1 MGTDDM
7 KTTAPRIH
15 EGMLRSEGRR
25 FAIVASRFNE
35 LIGDRLVDGALD
47 AIRRT
52 GGAVDAVEIFR
63 CPGAMEI
70 PGLLQRVVDTGRFDG
85 VICLGVVIRGATPH
99 FDLVVGQAI
108 SGISRL
114 AAEGQVAIACGI
126 LACETIEQALERAG
140 TKAGN
145 RGADAAMVAIEMA
158 ELYAQMGTAA
168 TGKTASTPA
177 GTNATAGAGI
187 RRGQR

>member
-1 MGTDDM
+1 M
-7 KTTAPRIH
+7 KMENTTH
-15 EGMLRSEGRR
+15 EGMRRSEGRK

-35 LIGDRLVDGALD
+35 LIGDRLIEGALD

-52 GGAVDAVEIFR
+52 GGAVDEVEVFR

-70 PGLLQRVVDTGRFDG
+70 PGLARRVVDTGRFDG

-99 FDLVVGQAI
+99 FDLVVGQAV

-114 AAEGQVAIACGI
+114 AESGQVAIACGV

-145 RGADAAMVAIEMA
+145 RGADAALVAIEMVD
-158 ELYAQMGTAA
+158 LYASMAGVAA
-168 TGKTASTPA
+168 KSV
-177 GTNATAGAGI
+177 
-187 RRGQR
+187 RRA

>member
-1 MGTDDM
+1 MRTDDT
-7 KTTAPRIH
+7 KAAPEGH

-25 FAIVASRFNE
+25 LAIVASRFNE
-35 LIGDRLVDGALD
+35 LIGDRLIDGALD

-52 GGAVDAVEIFR
+52 GGAIEEVEIFR

-70 PGLLQRVVDTGRFDG
+70 PGLLRKVVDTGRFEG

-99 FDLVVGQAI
+99 FDLVVNHSI
-108 SGISRL
+108 SGISRV
-114 AAEGQVAIACGI
+114 AGEGQVAVACGI

-158 ELYAQMGTAA
+158 DLYAQMNGAA
-168 TGKTASTPA
+168 GKSA
-177 GTNATAGAGI
+177 GVAAAGGRA
-187 RRGQR
+187 RR